1 MSGKKFVNTYAKSLF
16 QNVKKFEK
24 NNSDKNFELA
34 KITLTDSKD
43 FVPNIFII
51 GEELLLI
58 SSTIGSS
65 KKMKQF
71 FNNPTFG
78 EQQKLNILL
87 SIFPGLTET
96 TKSFLKILTER
107 SHLYLIPEIN
117 EEYNK
122 FVLIYKNITKVKLLT
137 AGLLEEH
144 FGPLLFSKL
153 KQLTKAKDVILNV
166 AYSPKL
172 LGGIILEYNSISVD
186 ASVLKEFSLFF
197 TDI

>member
-1 MSGKKFVNTYAKSLF
+1 VATKKIVDTYAKSLF
-16 QNVKKFEK
+16 QNVNKFK
-24 NNSDKNFELA
+24 QNNSATNFELA
-34 KITLTDSKD
+34 KITLTESKN

-51 GEELLLI
+51 GEELVLI
-58 SSTIGSS
+58 SSTIASS

-71 FNNPTFG
+71 FNNPTYA

-96 TKSFLKILTER
+96 MKSFLKILTER

-122 FVLIYKNITKVKLLT
+122 FLLKYKNVAKVKLLT
-137 AGLLEEH
+137 ASLLEEH
-144 FGPLLFSKL
+144 YGSLLSTKL
-153 KQLTKAKDVILNV
+153 KQLTKANEVILNV

-172 LGGIILEYNSISVD
+172 LGGIILEYNSMSID

-197 TDI
+197 TDV